1 MDLLDSDA
9 AILEMVRSR
18 VLTPELL
25 TLPEL
30 HAQLATEVREFAAE
44 MREFAAK
51 TDARLSKVED
61 EIVVM
66 RGDIDRMS
74 GKIDRTESSVGHLKG
89 FFVETTARNKEDSIA
104 LQVGTEGS
112 ESSVSHAPARS
123 QT

>member
-1 MDLLDSDA
+1 MLANPQIIVDLLDSDP
-9 AILEMVRSR
+9 AILEMARSR

-25 TLPEL
+25 ALPEL
-30 HAQLATEVREFAAE
+30 HAQLAAEVREFAAE

-51 TDARLSKVED
+51 TDARLSKVKD

-89 FFVETTARNKEDSIA
+89 FFV
-104 LQVGTEGS
+104 
-112 ESSVSHAPARS
+112 
-123 QT
+123 